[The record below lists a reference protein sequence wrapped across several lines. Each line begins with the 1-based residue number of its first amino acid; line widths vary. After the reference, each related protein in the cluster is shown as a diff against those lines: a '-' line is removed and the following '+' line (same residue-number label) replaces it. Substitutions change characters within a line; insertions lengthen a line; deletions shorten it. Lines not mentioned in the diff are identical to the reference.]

1 VERLEEGGLIERV
14 LAGDLGAARRLYDAN
29 FADVYRLVYRF
40 AGERDLA
47 QDWAQDTFI
56 RVFKYLPT
64 FRRDGPIAP
73 WIRRIATSVALTGVE
88 SRKRLRARETD
99 IEAATTVAAK
109 IRESPPD
116 LRERMAAAIE
126 SLPEKY
132 RIVFTMYDVQGYT
145 HPEIAE
151 VLGVPVGTT
160 KAQLARARAKLR
172 ESLAEFEGDWADE

>member
-1 VERLEEGGLIERV
+1 VERLEEVELIERV
-14 LAGDLGAARRLYDAN
+14 LAGDFGAARRLYDAH
-29 FADVYRLVYRF
+29 FADVYRLVFRF

-56 RVFKYLPT
+56 RVFKYLPG

-73 WIRRIATSVALTGVE
+73 WIRRIATTVALTGVE
-88 SRKRLRARETD
+88 QRKRLRERETD
-99 IEAATTVAAK
+99 IESATAVAASTK
-109 IRESPPD
+109 EAPPD

-126 SLPEKY
+126 ALPEKY
-132 RIVFTMYDVQGYT
+132 RVVFVMYDVQGYT
-145 HPEIAE
+145 HPEIAD

-172 ESLAEFEGDWADE
+172 EALAEFEGDWVDE